1 MRRTIILSFCLIVMF
16 ASLVLAGIRDD
27 TAATASVTP
36 AFATIGENVKYK
48 IIVKNKSLKEIEVF
62 LPDKKEKFPDKVKD
76 DKNPEKPGESAVPLY
91 VIQDAV
97 KNEVE
102 SGNTK
107 AIEIT
112 VNIIFYRAG
121 KYQLP
126 DIDIL
131 NTDKRKIGYKIPE
144 IEIKSLNIEGKLE
157 EIEAPLDLSGNHTRL
172 YILILT
178 IIAVGLAGYFVYRRI
193 KSGKP
198 FLPAPRIKLSPM
210 EVFNNEIRALDPESL
225 IAKGD
230 IEGYVFGISII
241 FRRLLSNLLKFDAHD
256 MTSEEINGKLKIV
269 FTKEMFNKYYGQ
281 IIKCFELWDISKYA
295 EFAPG
300 ADILSD
306 NLAKTINLARELSR
320 DVDHVIS

>member
-1 MRRTIILSFCLIVMF
+1 MF

-157 EIEAPLDLSGNHTRL
+157 EIPYQALYSHIDDNRGGPCRL
-172 YILILT
+172 FCLQKDKKRKAVLACAADQT
-178 IIAVGLAGYFVYRRI
+178 IA
-193 KSGKP
+193 
-198 FLPAPRIKLSPM
+198 
-210 EVFNNEIRALDPESL
+210 
-225 IAKGD
+225 
-230 IEGYVFGISII
+230 
-241 FRRLLSNLLKFDAHD
+241 
-256 MTSEEINGKLKIV
+256 NGG
-269 FTKEMFNKYYGQ
+269 F
-281 IIKCFELWDISKYA
+281 
-295 EFAPG
+295 
-300 ADILSD
+300 
-306 NLAKTINLARELSR
+306 
-320 DVDHVIS
+320 